1 MASTN
6 RFPGSRRPFQILRL
20 FFILFV
26 RWSRALPAPN
36 SDSYPPSTTTS
47 SSSAASSSPAE
58 LRDTTSNP
66 VYNYYFVIV
75 AVVAAF
81 ACILIIYFQQRKKR
95 QANFTRQQ
103 VAETFGRN
111 NVITRSSGNNGG
123 VAAED
128 CRFQRQQLQQHIST
142 EGLDERGEA
151 PPPYAPAIKPPSTT
165 DADSVLSPHQMT
177 ETAVLPVYNESVL
190 HTLGNDHGDLGL
202 ARPDAFLATEI
213 NTSSENTGGTPQ
225 PSNQQRTTS
234 LVT

>member
-6 RFPGSRRPFQILRL
+6 RFPGSRGPLQILQL

-47 SSSAASSSPAE
+47 SSSATSSTPAE

-103 VAETFGRN
+103 VVETFGRN
-111 NVITRSSGNNGG
+111 NGIARSSGNNGG

-128 CRFQRQQLQQHIST
+128 CRLQRQQPQEHIST

-165 DADSVLSPHQMT
+165 DADGVISPQQVT
-177 ETAVLPVYNESVL
+177 ETAVLPVYDESVF
-190 HTLGNDHGDLGL
+190 HTPGNDHGDLGL
-202 ARPDAFLATEI
+202 ARPDAFLATELNI
-213 NTSSENTGGTPQ
+213 SPENTGGMPQ
-225 PSNQQRTTS
+225 PSNQQRTIS
-234 LVT
+234 PVT